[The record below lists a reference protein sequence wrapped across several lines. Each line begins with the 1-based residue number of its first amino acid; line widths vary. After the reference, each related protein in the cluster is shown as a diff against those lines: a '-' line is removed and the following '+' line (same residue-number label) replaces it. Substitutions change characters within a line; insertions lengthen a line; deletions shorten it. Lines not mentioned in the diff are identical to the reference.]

1 MPGPRENSAFYA
13 APVDAFLRATDDEVY
28 APLAGP
34 HGYTLAPEQLAAW
47 RLQLPVL
54 RAAVADLPA
63 GCEASGSAPPAPWIH
78 LEFDIPRLGRRV
90 DAVLVTAACVIPIE
104 FKVGAK
110 RFERPDYEQAWDY
123 GLDLKNFH
131 APSHA
136 AAMFPIL
143 CATEAAWGDA
153 RWRSP
158 HADGVRPPFR
168 ANGGML
174 GRAIRLAIEAA
185 GPSAAAL
192 DPAAFG
198 TGVYSP
204 TPTIIEAARSLY
216 ARHTVHDITRSDAGA
231 VNLAATGT
239 CIEEIIA
246 ESRARGR
253 KAIVFVT
260 GVPGAGKTL
269 VGLNVATRHG
279 RETDVA
285 HAVFLSGNGPLV
297 AVLREALARDELSRR
312 RERFKKTPTSAAR
325 ETVPA
330 PGVDRKTVPT
340 PISAAEMVA
349 GTFLP
354 STFLP
359 PRIGECRTAVKAF
372 IQNIHHFRSDTLRSP
387 AAPAD
392 HVVVFDEAQ
401 RAWDA
406 RMLAGFM
413 KRKKGIAGFTQTEP
427 DVLLSAMDRHADW
440 AVVVCLVGG
449 GQEINTG
456 EAGISAWLDSM
467 RDVFPGWDVFISPY
481 LTDSEYAATGAL
493 ARLTESRAKTVP
505 ATRVAAKTVPAPISA
520 SEMVAGTLF
529 APGTLS
535 TDPSLHL
542 STSMRSFRAENV
554 SRFVKALLD
563 GDAAAGRDLF
573 KSFREHYPIVL
584 TRSMRAARRWIRR
597 QRRGTERAG
606 LVASSSAQRLK
617 PHAID
622 IRVDID
628 PVHWFL
634 SPPKDTRAS
643 SYLEDAATEF
653 QVQGLE
659 LDWTI
664 VTWDADL
671 RWMGDGWSYH
681 SFRGAKWTDV
691 KKPERRQ
698 YLKNAYRVLLTRAR
712 QGMVIFVPPG
722 AKRDKTR
729 RPGFYQGVSQ
739 YLNALGVPQV

>member
-1 MPGPRENSAFYA
+1 MSGPRLNAAFYA
-13 APVDAFLRATDDEVY
+13 DSVAAFLRASDDEVY
-28 APLAGP
+28 APLASP
-34 HGYTLAPEQLAAW
+34 HGYTLAPERLSAW
-47 RLQLPVL
+47 RLQLPIL
-54 RAAVADLPA
+54 RAALASEKGASHHFRDVDGDGEADGENGGRHLFA
-63 GCEASGSAPPAPWIH
+63 GAPAPWIH

-90 DAVLVTAACVIPIE
+90 NAVLVTSTAVIPIE

-110 RFERPDYEQAWDY
+110 KFQQADYEQAWDY

-136 AAMFPIL
+136 AAIFPIL
-143 CATEAAWGDA
+143 CATDA
-153 RWRSP
+153 PKSDRRWKPP
-158 HADGVRPPFR
+158 HADGVRPPFCC
-168 ANGGML
+168 N
-174 GRAIRLAIEAA
+174 AA
-185 GPSAAAL
+185 GLGPAIALAEKRGRERFFPATAATSSGEQKIAPVPLFPITPSTW
-192 DPAAFG
+192 G
-198 TGVYSP
+198 TGSYSP

-231 VNLAATGT
+231 VNLAVTSAAV
-239 CIEEIIA
+239 ERIIA
-246 ESRARGR
+246 DARERRR

-279 RETDVA
+279 SRDDAA

-297 AVLREALARDELSRR
+297 AVLREALARDDL
-312 RERFKKTPTSAAR
+312 
-325 ETVPA
+325 
-330 PGVDRKTVPT
+330 DRAKLTDPR
-340 PISAAEMVA
+340 A
-349 GTFLP
+349 
-354 STFLP
+354 
-359 PRIGECRTAVKAF
+359 RIGTSRTAVRAF
-372 IQNIHHFRSDTLRSP
+372 IQNVHNFRDATLRDP

-406 RMLAGFM
+406 RQLASFM
-413 KRKKGIAGFTQTEP
+413 KRKKGLPGFTQTEP
-427 DVLLSAMDRHADW
+427 ELLIGAMERHADW

-456 EAGISAWLDSM
+456 EAGISAWLDGV
-467 RDVFPGWDVFISPY
+467 RTLFPGWDVFISPH
-481 LTDSEYAATGAL
+481 LTDSEYAASGAL
-493 ARLTESRAKTVP
+493 ERLKEEKVSATIFPQDP
-505 ATRVAAKTVPAPISA
+505 ATPPNTTK
-520 SEMVAGTLF
+520 MVADTFSG
-529 APGTLS
+529 PGTFS
-535 TDPSLHL
+535 FDPALHL
-542 STSMRSFRAENV
+542 STSMRSFRAEHL

-563 GDAAAGRDLF
+563 GEAELGRELF
-573 KSFREHYPIVL
+573 AEFRDHYPIVL

-622 IRVDID
+622 IRVNIN

-634 SPPKDTRAS
+634 SPPRDTRS
-643 SYLEDAATEF
+643 SLYLEDAATEF

-671 RWMGDGWSYH
+671 RWRGSDWSFH
-681 SFRGAKWTDV
+681 SCRGA
-691 KKPERRQ
+691 Q
-698 YLKNAYRVLLTRAR
+698 N
-712 QGMVIFVPPG
+712 
-722 AKRDKTR
+722 
-729 RPGFYQGVSQ
+729 
-739 YLNALGVPQV
+739 

>member
-1 MPGPRENSAFYA
+1 MSGPRLNAAFYA
-13 APVDAFLRATDDEVY
+13 APVSEFLAASDAEAY
-28 APLAGP
+28 APLAAP
-34 HGYTLAPEQLAAW
+34 KGYTLAPEQLSAW
-47 RLQLPVL
+47 HLQLPVL
-54 RAAVADLPA
+54 RAALA
-63 GCEASGSAPPAPWIH
+63 G
-78 LEFDIPRLGRRV
+78 LEKGTQLFSEEKS
-90 DAVLVTAACVIPIE
+90 CV
-104 FKVGAK
+104 
-110 RFERPDYEQAWDY
+110 
-123 GLDLKNFH
+123 
-131 APSHA
+131 
-136 AAMFPIL
+136 
-143 CATEAAWGDA
+143 
-153 RWRSP
+153 
-158 HADGVRPPFR
+158 PF
-168 ANGGML
+168 
-174 GRAIRLAIEAA
+174 
-185 GPSAAAL
+185 SW
-192 DPAAFG
+192 G
-198 TGVYSP
+198 TGAYSP

-231 VNLAATGT
+231 VNLAATSE
-239 CIEEIIA
+239 CIERIITDA
-246 ESRARGR
+246 KARGR

-279 RETDVA
+279 RETDTA

-297 AVLREALARDELSRR
+297 AVLREALARDEYDRIRL
-312 RERFKKTPTSAAR
+312 TGSAI
-325 ETVPA
+325 
-330 PGVDRKTVPT
+330 RK
-340 PISAAEMVA
+340 
-349 GTFLP
+349 GT
-354 STFLP
+354 
-359 PRIGECRTAVKAF
+359 CRNKVQAF
-372 IQNIHHFRSDTLRSP
+372 IQNVHHFRSDTLRSP

-406 RMLAGFM
+406 RQLASFM
-413 KRKKGIAGFTQTEP
+413 KRKKGIPGFTQTEP
-427 DVLLSAMDRHADW
+427 DILLSAVDRHTDW

-456 EAGISAWLDSM
+456 EAGISAWLESL
-467 RDVFPGWDVFISPY
+467 RSVFPAWDVFISPH
-481 LTDSEYAATGAL
+481 LTDSEYAASGAL
-493 ARLTESRAKTVP
+493 DRLTESRAKP
-505 ATRVAAKTVPAPISA
+505 EAKTVPATIFTSNA
-520 SEMVAGTLF
+520 STPLDPAKMVAGTLF
-529 APGTLS
+529 AGTLT

-563 GDAAAGRDLF
+563 GEADLGRDLF
-573 KSFREHYPIVL
+573 AAFREHYPIVL
-584 TRSMRAARRWIRR
+584 TRSMRAARRWIRK

-634 SPPKDTRAS
+634 SPAKDTRS
-643 SYLEDAATEF
+643 SLYLEDAATEF

-671 RWMGDGWSYH
+671 RWSGDDWSYH

-698 YLKNAYRVLLTRAR
+698 YLKNAYRIV
-712 QGMVIFVPPG
+712 
-722 AKRDKTR
+722 
-729 RPGFYQGVSQ
+729 
-739 YLNALGVPQV
+739 